1 MNLFPAVAVAVLV
14 FAGTASAQRPERVR
28 PERERQRP
36 VDVARPV
43 TECDEAAVL
52 DKEGQVVFPV
62 GATDIEASVLVEEA
76 RGPISALYPDLDTT
90 TDGFYSD
97 LPCDPSI
104 GGTLPTMPSPSQD
117 EIDAEA
123 FLNSVI
129 PGIIEKY
136 PPDPVTDLRLMENF
150 AVAGCSLV
158 SLHAAGRWEEARC
171 TDPAFLHSD
180 QPFEGRDIIFVHGL
194 ELQDLKDKIGN
205 PLGSAGWIHP
215 ANAVWPQ
222 DSSEFLGANGY
233 FRVSAEHYWNNHL
246 REHLFDPD
254 SPANANAGWQFS
266 AADLAP
272 RYRPK
277 ANRYLL
283 ISWSSNQSLEYAQH
297 TLLYQIMLA
306 MRDGRNVVTPPTYPG
321 KSESRPFCANGCIIV
336 SHSTGSLIINTA
348 MSRARSGHYG
358 PGAEQVQRGVLAHVA
373 FDGATSG
380 SRLAEIGIA
389 VALQGTQA
397 VNGASLLCTIADQLF
412 AVAGSCQAPDM
423 SFVPTSILYDL
434 LPRVSQQ
441 VWGPVSNGSP
451 VPTVTFAGATPR
463 GNQAGGLTK
472 VFLPGVDDG
481 VETMNSACGN
491 PNPVFPGQY
500 GSAGVNPPS
509 GMRVAS
515 LALAFEFSEDPG
527 VLARSVRNFMSQ
539 RNHLTPGIG
548 VSDPRYL
555 AGTCAPNLSPTGMVM
570 LVEDAFGGTQR
581 DARARFA
588 NHYSFIMSLGEH
600 SYDGGGDPVNPWP
613 SSISAPPGALRQ
625 YWPSDE
631 TINREESVVVTDGAI
646 YTRTIDTNGTRLVK
660 PVATDEIVRGRK
672 VRFRLFGKRYTW
684 WLWKRTY
691 HLAHRWE
698 WMQSSH
704 YAYEFVARR

>member
-1 MNLFPAVAVAVLV
+1 MKLFPVVAVAVLV
-14 FAGTASAQRPERVR
+14 FAGTADAQRPQRQR
-28 PERERQRP
+28 PERERPP
-36 VDVARPV
+36 VLVANPV

-52 DKEGQVVFPV
+52 NPDGQVIFPAGV
-62 GATDIEASVLVEEA
+62 TDIETSVLVDEV
-76 RGPISALYPDLDTT
+76 RGSLTELYPDLDTT

-104 GGTLPTMPSPSQD
+104 GGTLPSIPPPSQH

-123 FLNSVI
+123 FLDSAL
-129 PGIIEKY
+129 PGIIERL
-136 PPDPVTDLRLMENF
+136 PRDPAPELRAMDAF
-150 AVAGCSLV
+150 AVAGCSVLRPQ
-158 SLHAAGRWEEARC
+158 AAGRWSRMRC
-171 TDPAFLHSD
+171 DDPSFLHSD

-194 ELQDLKDKIGN
+194 EVQDLKDKIAN
-205 PLGSAGWIHP
+205 PPGSGGPIHP

-222 DSSEFLGANGY
+222 DETEFLDPNGY
-233 FRVSAEHYWNNHL
+233 FRLSAEHYWNNHL

-254 SPANANAGWQFS
+254 SPANPNAGWQFS
-266 AADLAP
+266 AADGAP

-283 ISWSSNQSLEYAQH
+283 IAWSSNQGLEYAQH
-297 TLLYQIMLA
+297 ALLWQIMLA

-321 KSESRPFCANGCIIV
+321 KSESRPFCANGCVII

-358 PGAEQVQRGVLAHVA
+358 PGAKQVQRGVIAHVA
-373 FDGATSG
+373 FDGAISG

-389 VALQGTQA
+389 VALQGAQA
-397 VNGASLLCTIADQLF
+397 VNEASLLCTIVDQVF
-412 AVAGSCQAPDM
+412 GVGGSCKADM
-423 SFVPTSILYDL
+423 SFIPTSILRDL
-434 LPRVSQQ
+434 LPQVSQQ
-441 VWGPVSNGSP
+441 VWGPVSNASP
-451 VPTVTFAGATPR
+451 VPTVTFAGAAPL
-463 GNQAGGLTK
+463 GNQAGGMTK
-472 VFLPGVDDG
+472 VFLPGIDDG

-491 PNPVFPGQY
+491 PNPVFPGVF

-515 LALAFEFSEDPG
+515 LVKAFEFSEDPG
-527 VLARSVRNFMSQ
+527 VLARSLKNFMSQ
-539 RNHLTPGIG
+539 HNHLTLGIG
-548 VSDPRYL
+548 VNDPRYL
-555 AGTCAPNLSPTGMVM
+555 AGTCSPYLSPTGMVM

-581 DARARFA
+581 DARARFN
-588 NHYSFIMSLGEH
+588 NHYSFIQSLGEH
-600 SYDGGGDPVNPWP
+600 SYDGGGDPANSWP
-613 SSISAPPGALRQ
+613 SSISALPGATRR
-625 YWPSDE
+625 YWPYGTD
-631 TINREESVVVTDGAI
+631 NREESRVVTDGTI

-660 PVATDEIVRGRK
+660 PVEMYETVRGRK
-672 VRFRLFGKRYTW
+672 VGFKLFGRRYTW

-698 WMQSSH
+698 AMQSSH